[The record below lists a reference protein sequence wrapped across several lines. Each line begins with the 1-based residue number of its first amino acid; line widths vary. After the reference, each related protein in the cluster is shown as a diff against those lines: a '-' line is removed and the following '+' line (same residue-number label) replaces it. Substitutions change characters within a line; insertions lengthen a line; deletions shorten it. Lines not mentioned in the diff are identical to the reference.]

1 MSCLIKVKNNSLSRK
16 FFSISTLFKLVSVLS
31 FLCLLLTYS
40 SPYIH
45 PNTIKIL
52 PFLGLGYPIIV
63 LVNCF
68 ILIVWTIAR
77 SRWAIYSLFIILLGG
92 KLHFRTLSF
101 TISKD
106 TTKNTELKVISYNVR
121 LFDVYNPNLES
132 GLETRNQ
139 IFQFLRNE
147 NPDVVCFQEFYSQDK
162 PTRFE
167 TMDSLFQVMGTKIYH
182 QRSAYKR
189 IARQNFGI
197 AMFSK
202 YPMIAKGDVM
212 FETQGSQDFNYC
224 IYADIVK
231 DQDTFR
237 IYDVHLQS
245 IKLQSDYYSAQ
256 TNDPTSNLT
265 QESAIRLIYRKL
277 QSAYVKRADQ
287 ARRVVNHIKTSP
299 YPTIV
304 CGDFNDTPMSYT
316 YNQFDRVLTD
326 AFRNTSTGIGV
337 TYVGKMPA
345 GRIDYIFHSPELASN
360 NFKIQQEVLSDHRAI
375 SCIISK

>member
-1 MSCLIKVKNNSLSRK
+1 MA
-16 FFSISTLFKLVSVLS
+16 
-31 FLCLLLTYS
+31 YS
-40 SPYIH
+40 SAYIH
-45 PNTIKIL
+45 PDTLKIL
-52 PFLGLGYPIIV
+52 PFFGLGYPIII
-63 LVNCF
+63 LLNLL
-68 ILIVWTIAR
+68 ILIFWTFAR
-77 SRWAIYSLFIILLGG
+77 SRWAIYTLFLILLGG
-92 KLHFRTLSF
+92 KLHFRTLALAL
-101 TISKD
+101 SKD
-106 TTKNTELKVISYNVR
+106 KKKSNELKILSYNVR
-121 LFDVYNPNLES
+121 LFDVYNPDLEA

-147 NPDVVCFQEFYSQDK
+147 KPDVVCFQEFYSQDK

-167 TMDSLFQVMGTKIYH
+167 TMDSLFQVMGTNIYH

-212 FETQGSQDFNYC
+212 FETQGVEDFNYC
-224 IYADIVK
+224 IYADITK
-231 DQDTFR
+231 NQDTFR

-245 IKLQSDYYSAQ
+245 IKLQSDYYSNQA
-256 TNDPTSNLT
+256 NDPTSNLT
-265 QESAIRLIYRKL
+265 EESAIRLIYRKL

-287 ARRVVNHIKTSP
+287 ARRVVNHIRTSP

-316 YNQFDRVLTD
+316 YNQFDRILID
-326 AFRNTSTGIGV
+326 AFRNSSKGIGG

-345 GRIDYIFHSPELASN
+345 GRIDFIFHSPELASN
-360 NFKIQQEVLSDHRAI
+360 DFRIQKEVLSDHRAI

>member
-1 MSCLIKVKNNSLSRK
+1 M
-16 FFSISTLFKLVSVLS
+16 
-31 FLCLLLTYS
+31 
-40 SPYIH
+40 
-45 PNTIKIL
+45 
-52 PFLGLGYPIIV
+52 GLGYPIIV

-101 TISKD
+101 TITKD

-121 LFDVYNPNLES
+121 LFDVYNPNLEA

-231 DQDTFR
+231 EQDTFR

-265 QESAIRLIYRKL
+265 EESAIRLIYRKL

>member
-1 MSCLIKVKNNSLSRK
+1 M
-16 FFSISTLFKLVSVLS
+16 
-31 FLCLLLTYS
+31 
-40 SPYIH
+40 
-45 PNTIKIL
+45 
-52 PFLGLGYPIIV
+52 GLGYPIIV

-68 ILIVWTIAR
+68 ILIIWTIAR

-101 TISKD
+101 TLSKD

-167 TMDSLFQVMGTKIYH
+167 TMDSLFNVMGTKIYH

-265 QESAIRLIYRKL
+265 QESAIRMIYRKL
-277 QSAYVKRADQ
+277 QTAYVKRADQ
-287 ARRVVNHIKTSP
+287 ARRVINHVKTSP

-326 AFRNTSTGIGV
+326 AFRNTSNGIGV

-375 SCIISK
+375 SCTISK

>member
-1 MSCLIKVKNNSLSRK
+1 MINKIL
-16 FFSISTLFKLVSVLS
+16 SISNLFKLISLVC
-31 FLCLLLTYS
+31 FGGLLLSYCA
-40 SPYIH
+40 PYIH
-45 PNTIKIL
+45 PKTIRLL
-52 PFLGLGYPIIV
+52 PFVGLGYPIII
-63 LVNCF
+63 LVNLF
-68 ILIVWTIAR
+68 VLIIWSLAR
-77 SRWAIYSLFIILLGG
+77 SRWAVYSLFIFIMGG
-92 KLHFRTLSF
+92 KLHFRAIAVGFNSDE
-101 TISKD
+101 K
-106 TTKNTELKVISYNVR
+106 KNTELKILSYNVR
-121 LFDVYNPNLES
+121 LFDVYNPNLEE
-132 GLETRNQ
+132 GLKTRNQ
-139 IFQFLRNE
+139 IFQYLRKE

-231 DQDTFR
+231 NQDTFR

-245 IKLQSDYYSAQ
+245 IKLQSDYYSVENA
-256 TNDPTSNLT
+256 DPSAILSE
-265 QESAIRLIYRKL
+265 ESAIRAIYRKL
-277 QSAYVKRADQ
+277 QIAYVKRADQ
-287 ARRVVNHIKTSP
+287 ARRVVNHIRTSP

-316 YNQFDRVLTD
+316 YNQFNRTLTD
-326 AFRNTSTGIGV
+326 AFRNTSFGIGS

-345 GRIDYIFHSPELASN
+345 GRIDYIFHTPDLASYD
-360 NFKIQQEVLSDHRAI
+360 FKIQSEILSDHRAVM
-375 SCIISK
+375 CKISK